1 MLYSYKCNVCEH
13 RYDRSNTI
21 HNRTNGGRCPKCTS
35 EDTVKVMSAPL
46 FKTCG
51 GGHPGNPIK

>member
-1 MLYSYKCNVCEH
+1 MLYDYECNQCGHHYTRNNTIEH
-13 RYDRSNTI
+13 RNMS
-21 HNRTNGGRCPKCTS
+21 GRCPKCTS
-35 EDTVKVMSAPL
+35 EDTKKVMSTPM